1 MSVIG
6 RKVQYCH
13 PPASVHIVEQL
24 LQDFKSGKKSH
35 EDFWIKLGD
44 KYVFI
49 RYFAIRDK
57 NGEYIGTLEVTQDI
71 APIKAIEGEKRL
83 MS

>member
-1 MSVIG
+1 MHSQ

-13 PPASVHIVEQL
+13 PPASVHVVKQL
-24 LQDFKSGKKSH
+24 LHDFKSVKKH
-35 EDFWIKLGD
+35 KDFWIKMSN

-57 NGEYIGTLEVTQDI
+57 SGEYMGTLEVTQDI

-83 MS
+83 IS